1 MKDKVANL
9 CDHLNG
15 WGPANL
21 DKFGANFVMNSR
33 GRREEQRR
41 GRGERGKNRVR
52 VDEGFI

>member
-1 MKDKVANL
+1 MKGKVANL

-21 DKFGANFVMNSR
+21 EKFDANFVMNSR

-41 GRGERGKNRVR
+41 GRGERGKNRVL